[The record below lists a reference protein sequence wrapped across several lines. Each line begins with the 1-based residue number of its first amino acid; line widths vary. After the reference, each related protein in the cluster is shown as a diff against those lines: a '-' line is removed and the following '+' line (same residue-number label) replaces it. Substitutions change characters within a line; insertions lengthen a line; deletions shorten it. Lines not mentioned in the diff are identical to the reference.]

1 MGKWITIRIRIRN
14 GNGEMNRLISTIVA
28 GVCLASVGFSQSE
41 MLTVGETEFV
51 YRVPKSYGINS
62 QIMVLFGGRNWPGD
76 KTLKTYNFADL
87 ADRHGLFLLSPSF
100 HDRDYWEP
108 EAWSGNA
115 LSNAVRQLEV
125 KFSLNPSKL
134 YFYGY
139 SAGGQCAN
147 LFCAYMPGRVAAWG
161 AHACGVYPFS
171 VTNASAPAFITCGLK
186 DEGRIPISRQFIYH
200 YRESGGQMLWKTYPG
215 GHELN
220 PEALELARAWFD
232 AVMNGSETVGMGE
245 DDTLRTVP
253 LSEAEKIDI
262 EFRNYFPT
270 HEIMEMWLQ

>member
-1 MGKWITIRIRIRN
+1 
-14 GNGEMNRLISTIVA
+14 MNRLIFTMVA
-28 GVCLASVGFSQSE
+28 AVLVLSAGFAGGE
-41 MLTVGETEFV
+41 TLMVGETEFA
-51 YRVPKSYGINS
+51 YKVPKSYGTNS
-62 QIMVLFGGRNWPGD
+62 QIMVLFGGRNWPGE
-76 KTLKTYNFADL
+76 KTLKAYDFSDL
-87 ADRHGLFLLSPSF
+87 ADQHSLFLLSPSF

-115 LSNAVRQLEV
+115 LSHAVRELEL

-147 LFCAYMPGRVAAWG
+147 LFYAYMPERVAAWG
-161 AHACGVYPFS
+161 AHACGVYPFP

-186 DEGRIPISRQFIYH
+186 DADRIPISRQFIYH
-200 YRESGGQMLWKTYPG
+200 YRESGGQMLWKTYTG

-232 AVMNGSETVGMGE
+232 ARITGSEADSMGE

-253 LSEAEKIDI
+253 LAEVEKIDV

-270 HEIMEMWLQ
+270 REIMEMWLQ

>member
-1 MGKWITIRIRIRN
+1 MKKIFFTS
-14 GNGEMNRLISTIVA
+14 ISAVVLA
-28 GVCLASVGFSQSE
+28 VASVASATASVAHSE
-41 MLTVGETEFV
+41 MLTVGETEFA
-51 YRVPKSYGINS
+51 YRIPKNYGTNS

-76 KTLKTYNFADL
+76 KTLKTFNFAGL

-115 LSNAVRQLEV
+115 LSNAVRELEL
-125 KFSLNPSKL
+125 KFALNSSKL

-147 LFCAYMPGRVAAWG
+147 LFYASMPGRVAAWG

-171 VTNASAPAFITCGLK
+171 VTNALAPAFITCGLK

-220 PEALELARAWFD
+220 LEALELARAWFD
-232 AVMNGSETVGMGE
+232 ALITGSEAVGIGE
-245 DDTLRTVP
+245 DDTLKTFP
-253 LSEAEKIDI
+253 LSETEKIDI

-270 HEIMEMWLQ
+270 SKIMEMWLQ